1 MLETAP
7 SDVASRFPR
16 NCRASQPV
24 SKPWKLLKISLPPR
38 GGFLHVFL
46 HVFFNLTSLKFH
58 SLLLL
63 LSEYCTLRDGFLQ
76 YSTEPRTVKPDCFV
90 GVSAKWRKACPTAN
104 FLVRYTKKETNGEMT
119 EGQEEAR
126 VLSAANY
133 GRDEW
138 WLLLN
143 PVQESEAGGSL

>member
-46 HVFFNLTSLKFH
+46 HVFFILTSLKFH
-58 SLLLL
+58 SLLPLL
-63 LSEYCTLRDGFLQ
+63 RRAFKNCSP
-76 YSTEPRTVKPDCFV
+76 S
-90 GVSAKWRKACPTAN
+90 
-104 FLVRYTKKETNGEMT
+104 
-119 EGQEEAR
+119 
-126 VLSAANY
+126 
-133 GRDEW
+133 GR
-138 WLLLN
+138 
-143 PVQESEAGGSL
+143 PP